1 MRKQANLEIQFRE
14 SERGLKGEGG
24 EEASNPE
31 SEHLPAKAHRTSF
44 ARKRTTLIA
53 KMKGESPDARIPCG
67 HVWLSPERRVH
78 MKIHD
83 SCQTQLKRVLFLAAS
98 VLLNLTPNATHAS
111 VVGFEELSLA
121 QNSYW
126 NGSSGVGSFTSGGVT
141 FPNSYDSYWGSW
153 NGFAYSNVQD
163 STTLGWG
170 NQYAARPGTG
180 YSGSANYA
188 VGYQPLGGNIEISL
202 GGISNFSGRG
212 LHVANTTY
220 AALDMQ
226 NGSGFSKKFG
236 GTNGAAADWF
246 RLTVRGLLGG
256 LETGA
261 VDFYLADFRFANSAD
276 DYILS
281 SWAFIDLT
289 ALGNVDQ
296 LRFALTSSDTGDYG
310 MNTPA
315 YFALDN
321 LRGVPEPSCTSLLM
335 VSGLCLAVSR
345 RAKRALRP

>member
-1 MRKQANLEIQFRE
+1 
-14 SERGLKGEGG
+14 
-24 EEASNPE
+24 
-31 SEHLPAKAHRTSF
+31 
-44 ARKRTTLIA
+44 
-53 KMKGESPDARIPCG
+53 
-67 HVWLSPERRVH
+67 

-153 NGFAYSNVQD
+153 EGFAYSNVQD
-163 STTLGWG
+163 STTEGWG

-180 YSGSANYA
+180 YNGSANYA
-188 VGYQPLGGNIEISL
+188 IGYQPYVGNFEISL
-202 GGISNFSGRG
+202 GGASNFVGRG
-212 LHVANTTY
+212 LQVANTTY
-220 AALDMQ
+220 VALDMQ

-236 GTNGAAADWF
+236 GANGTDADWF
-246 RLTVRGLLGG
+246 RLTVRGLLGSS
-256 LETGA
+256 ETGA

-289 ALGNVDQ
+289 ALGTVDK
-296 LRFALTSSDTGDYG
+296 LRFALTSSDTGSYG

-321 LRGVPEPSCTSLLM
+321 LRGVPEPSCTSLLL